1 MGQRQNLSGLLQ
13 DQKTELKLKKMSTSS
28 RSSKASKAGE
38 IKHKSK
44 NLIKGLDL
52 TPEERK
58 RKNEDKY
65 TSIRKVLTLMIH
77 CVDCDDEECAL
88 MPYCLDYQDLLVHME
103 ECCDKKCRLKV
114 FSRLWNLY
122 NHARYILRRRENTT
136 PTMTLS
142 VRCPLLSYSVC

>member
-1 MGQRQNLSGLLQ
+1 
-13 DQKTELKLKKMSTSS
+13 MSTSS

-38 IKHKSK
+38 INLTLQKLKKS
-44 NLIKGLDL
+44 LEL
-52 TPEERK
+52 TPEEK
-58 RKNEDKY
+58 QRKNEEKY

-114 FSRLWNLY
+114 SPFLSHVCAYGMPCLFYTTKKGKYHAHYDTLLVTPFSFVKRVLK
-122 NHARYILRRRENTT
+122 
-136 PTMTLS
+136 
-142 VRCPLLSYSVC
+142 